1 MERYWLA
8 VLVVAFLT
16 LSSANGAAFIGPGEE
31 QQCML
36 DALYMYLY
44 VPISLLMFV
53 RSLIRIL
60 LSFPPGTRP
69 RSDPHPAGTRDR
81 TDLLCAVCISE
92 IIFHTFLSMTVMI

>member
-8 VLVVAFLT
+8 VLVVAFLV

-44 VPISLLMFV
+44 VPTSLLTFV
-53 RSLIRIL
+53 RSFVYYYLFLQERALAPIRTQQVRVINYI
-60 LSFPPGTRP
+60 
-69 RSDPHPAGTRDR
+69 
-81 TDLLCAVCISE
+81 C
-92 IIFHTFLSMTVMI
+92 